1 MVLRKDFSLLADTHT
16 ESHRLRARLWQ
27 SQASFPT
34 TASSCGALAEE
45 GGVPGSPAASPPV
58 ADRRLCT
65 RFPLPPLHPLRL
77 SSRWAAAE
85 RICFGVPL
93 PKSTPASLAPQKAVP
108 DPHTHSIHLLH
119 PLGSPA
125 RVLTDVARRR
135 QKSKHL
141 APQGLSASLYQTEPL
156 LRYTLQ
162 SGCHM
167 GSHGDP
173 QPLLS
178 PEEAGVKEEAVRK
191 ERQCPWGL
199 G

>member
-1 MVLRKDFSLLADTHT
+1 MAESGFFPNCLL
-16 ESHRLRARLWQ
+16 LW
-27 SQASFPT
+27 
-34 TASSCGALAEE
+34 
-45 GGVPGSPAASPPV
+45 GVPGSPL

-65 RFPLPPLHPLRL
+65 WFPLPPLHPLRL
-77 SSRWAAAE
+77 SSGWAAAE

-108 DPHTHSIHLLH
+108 DPHTHSIHLLP

-125 RVLTDVARRR
+125 RVLTCGKGKKEE
-135 QKSKHL
+135 QTL
-141 APQGLSASLYQTEPL
+141 GPQGLSASLRQTEPL

-162 SGCHM
+162 SGWHL

-173 QPLLS
+173 QPFLS
-178 PEEAGVKEEAVRK
+178 PEEAGVKGEAVG
-191 ERQCPWGL
+191 EEGQCPWGL

>member
-1 MVLRKDFSLLADTHT
+1 MG
-16 ESHRLRARLWQ
+16 LWQ
-27 SQASFPT
+27 RRVVFQVT
-34 TASSCGALAEE
+34 GAGL
-45 GGVPGSPAASPPV
+45 PM

-65 RFPLPPLHPLRL
+65 WFPFPPLHPLRL
-77 SSRWAAAE
+77 SSVWAAAE

-125 RVLTDVARRR
+125 RVLTDAARGR

-141 APQGLSASLYQTEPL
+141 PRPVT
-156 LRYTLQ
+156 LRISISDPSPFSGTLQ
-162 SGCHM
+162 SGWHM

-173 QPLLS
+173 QSLLS
-178 PEEAGVKEEAVRK
+178 PEEAGVKEEALG
-191 ERQCPWGL
+191 EEGECPWRL